1 VIAPVAAAE
10 GGETLPGGSLVADWA
25 DVPRATGRTVRRVDV
40 PESSVWIHPTRFGGA
55 LGDGVQPRG
64 PDDVLG
70 TSWSWPSVVLVGFF
84 SSILAA
90 AGVTQSRQWLSARGA
105 RTSSTAAGLSTT
117 EEARRAAL
125 AAIERL
131 IAEGPQPADR
141 EKTVYAASSDIVRGY
156 AARLAT
162 DWVPGL
168 TSTELMQR
176 VAGAAT
182 NSAEV
187 TRAMAV
193 AERVKFGRLRTGG
206 DALSAHLSELRSWLS
221 GARS

>member
-1 VIAPVAAAE
+1 
-10 GGETLPGGSLVADWA
+10 
-25 DVPRATGRTVRRVDV
+25 
-40 PESSVWIHPTRFGGA
+40 
-55 LGDGVQPRG
+55 VQPRG

-90 AGVTQSRQWLSARGA
+90 AGVTQSRQWLSARDL
-105 RTSSTAAGLSTT
+105 RSSAAAGGLSTA

-131 IAEGPQPADR
+131 IAEGPHAAER
-141 EKTVYAASSDIVRGY
+141 EKPVYAASSDIVRAY

-176 VAGAAT
+176 VEGTASG
-182 NSAEV
+182 SAEIA
-187 TRAMAV
+187 RAMAV
-193 AERVKFGRLRTGG
+193 AERVKFGRLRTGS
-206 DALSAHLSELRSWLS
+206 DALAAHLGELRSWLS